1 MINAHLF
8 IKCIFE
14 GKERKNVFFS
24 QTSSYF
30 QIIKQSLFLLEIEN
44 FKFFVQ
50 WKVD

>member
-14 GKERKNVFFS
+14 GKERKFFL
-24 QTSSYF
+24 QMSSYF

-50 WKVD
+50 